1 MTARYENLKNLKDEQ
16 FRRLT
21 GVKRHTFSRMLEILQ
36 EAFHL
41 KMALGGRP
49 PQLSVADM
57 LLLALEYIREYRTYF
72 HISQSYG
79 VSESSAY
86 RTSRWVEDTLIK
98 HPDFALPGRK
108 ALYKSDM
115 QYEVILIDA
124 TETPI
129 ERPKK
134 KAKALLLRQEEEA
147 YDQESTRR

>member
-1 MTARYENLKNLKDEQ
+1 MIARYENLKALKDEQ

-21 GVKRHTFSRMLEILQ
+21 GVKRPTFNRMLEILQ
-36 EAFHL
+36 EAFQR
-41 KMALGGRP
+41 KMAQGGRRP
-49 PQLSVADM
+49 NLSLADM

-72 HISQSYG
+72 HIAQSYG

-108 ALYKSDM
+108 ALLKSDM
-115 QYEVILIDA
+115 QYEVILVDA
-124 TETPI
+124 SESPI

-134 KAKALLLRQEEEA
+134 KSKTLL
-147 YDQESTRR
+147 